1 MKVLG
6 YRPRQILALVLGESL
21 LVSGTA
27 GLLTGLATFLFTML
41 IGGIKF
47 PIAFFPAFFVP
58 AWAIVWG
65 LAMGCGTALAG
76 SVLPAWAARSVKVSD
91 VFAKVA

>member
-1 MKVLG
+1 MATG
-6 YRPRQILALVLGESL
+6 
-21 LVSGTA
+21 
-27 GLLTGLATFLFTML
+27 GLTYLFTMA

-58 AWAIVWG
+58 AWALIWG
-65 LAMGCGTALAG
+65 AAMGFGTAFLG
-76 SVLPAWAARSVKVSD
+76 SFLPAWGARSVKVSD